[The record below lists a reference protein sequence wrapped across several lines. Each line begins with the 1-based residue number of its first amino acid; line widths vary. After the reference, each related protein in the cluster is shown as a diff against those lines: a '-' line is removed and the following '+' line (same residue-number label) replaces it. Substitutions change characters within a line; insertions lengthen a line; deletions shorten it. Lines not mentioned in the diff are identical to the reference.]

1 MSSEDTHF
9 ARLVSLACHDLRT
22 PLATIYGFSRTL
34 TRRDDLGE
42 PAGAYVAMIEA
53 SAQQLGDLIDL
64 LTLAARIEGGR
75 YDPARREVDTRD
87 LALAAQE
94 RLGEERVNVHGPGGP
109 VLVDADATPRAIS
122 ALAQCALRHGGLE
135 SVTVIADGP
144 VLHIDPITPA
154 SAPVV
159 LGEDLRDLG
168 AAVANT
174 LLVATGGSVALHEQ
188 TLVVRLEP

>member
-94 RLGEERVNVHGPGGP
+94 RLGEERVKVHGPGGP

-135 SVTVIADGP
+135 SVTVMADGP

>member
-1 MSSEDTHF
+1 MPSEDTHF

-42 PAGAYVAMIEA
+42 PAGGYVAMIEA

-75 YDPARREVDTRD
+75 YDPARRELDTKD

-94 RLGEERVNVHGPGGP
+94 RLGEERVKVHGPGGR

-174 LLVATGGSVALHEQ
+174 LLAATGASVALHEQ

>member
-1 MSSEDTHF
+1 MQSEDTHF

-42 PAGAYVAMIEA
+42 PAGGYVAMIEA

-75 YDPARREVDTRD
+75 YDPARREVDTRE

-94 RLGEERVNVHGPGGP
+94 RLGEERVKVDGPGGP

-174 LLVATGGSVALHEQ
+174 LLAATGGSVALHEQ

>member
-1 MSSEDTHF
+1 M
-9 ARLVSLACHDLRT
+9 VSLACHDLRT

-42 PAGAYVAMIEA
+42 PAGGYVAMIEA

-75 YDPARREVDTRD
+75 YDPARREVDTRE

-94 RLGEERVNVHGPGGP
+94 RLGEERVKVHGPGGP

-174 LLVATGGSVALHEQ
+174 LLAATGASVALHEQ
-188 TLVVRLEP
+188 TLVVRLGP

>member
-1 MSSEDTHF
+1 MQSEDTHF

-42 PAGAYVAMIEA
+42 PAGGYVAMIEA

-75 YDPARREVDTRD
+75 YDPARREVDTRE

-94 RLGEERVNVHGPGGP
+94 RLGEERVKVHGPGGP

>member
-1 MSSEDTHF
+1 MPSEDTYF

-34 TRRDDLGE
+34 TRREDIEE
-42 PAGAYVAMIEA
+42 PAAGYIAMIEA
-53 SAQQLGDLIDL
+53 SAQQLGELIDQ
-64 LTLAARIEGGR
+64 LTLAARIRSGR
-75 YDPARREVDTRD
+75 YEPARRELDTRE
-87 LALAAQE
+87 LAAAAQK
-94 RLGEERVNVHGPGGP
+94 RLGEERVRVDGPGGR

-122 ALAQCALRHGGLE
+122 SLAQCALRHGGLE
-135 SVTVIADGP
+135 QVTLTANGAA
-144 VLHIDPITPA
+144 LHIDPITPA

-168 AAVANT
+168 AAVANV
-174 LLVATGGSVALHEQ
+174 LLGATGASVALHEQ